1 MRKGRECIG
10 GTEMRSG
17 LLFTTT
23 EGHFLTRFF
32 LEKEKKKGSKER
44 RSWSVK
50 EVTRTQANEAKGVND
65 PSRIPGLTRI
75 IVFHRLGVTPW

>member
-1 MRKGRECIG
+1 
-10 GTEMRSG
+10 MRSG

-32 LEKEKKKGSKER
+32 LGKKKKEKER

-50 EVTRTQANEAKGVND
+50 EVTRTQAKGVND

-75 IVFHRLGVTPW
+75 IVFRRLGVTPW

>member
-1 MRKGRECIG
+1 
-10 GTEMRSG
+10 MRSG

-32 LEKEKKKGSKER
+32 LGKKKREEKKLVG
-44 RSWSVK
+44 VK

-65 PSRIPGLTRI
+65 PSRIPGLYPYNCVPPPRCNTVVRCESLSRDI
-75 IVFHRLGVTPW
+75 RGKAT

>member
-1 MRKGRECIG
+1 MYRRYRDEIWIAFYDNR
-10 GTEMRSG
+10 GTLSHQV
-17 LLFTTT
+17 FPWK
-23 EGHFLTRFF
+23 
-32 LEKEKKKGSKER
+32 EKKKKGSKER